1 MPVRPRTDPSPERTQ
16 SQGISFLKSDA
27 FPGLRQNNVLAGLQ
41 AENPSSPQDGGA
53 SLAVDAFLI
62 KNRVPDS
69 EYDPQNAGDT
79 TTDGGA
85 RDRHPH
91 GVFHAHAH
99 DMAYLEQWIGEM
111 LMLDIRRDV
120 GGGEAVGPE
129 GGQPKVSHPQGKDPE
144 SKRESLTHLY
154 NEKALRYGIV
164 FDELIRQVAVH
175 SMALATLVGK
185 AFTGHH
191 ALLTR
196 LIKVHDAREGQL
208 QKLQAQLAG
217 LTGESNRK
225 MNEED
230 ALIEEQAFMEN
241 LTKAELRESRAL
253 CSSLRVKLKYYG
265 DEVARLRQG
274 MNSQI
279 VLDKIDDDEQGP
291 RNAKVHNSLTEDGVS
306 MPILPA
312 GKKAIAASKS
322 PARKAKIERPS
333 LAVDDVVTILE
344 LSTEKMNMHAR
355 HETELNKMLSQI
367 STESSKQ
374 TSDVNALAKLIDGV
388 HFMNFLKGINKE
400 GRKAMRRTKETQ
412 TRPMRDKKSDSRP
425 GTGTGGKKR
434 PPKKTKGSK
443 TEILPLD
450 LRNSIGM
457 ASAPKKIPTLG
468 YMLRTVLD
476 MMLVWSRS
484 LDTAESLCKKPGG
497 MTEIA
502 IKHFQLLHGM
512 ENTTNLMLAQ
522 FAAGLVHFADY
533 KRCKV
538 LGDLLGVDDP
548 TTGPPFDHRSALFL
562 YRFLAE
568 LRTVGVFNEDILRE
582 RIIKINLNKTAA
594 ARAARTV
601 LGPTLPQGSPP
612 MTVLIPCLQ
621 DANNLNSKRARP
633 GERGKRGNTM
643 PPGEVPLAKQ
653 TVEFDELLPQA
664 MLAWRGVW
672 KHRVSHI
679 NLAFDRYSSTFQ
691 ARAICCKVTE
701 EMRFGA
707 DDAPKARDAVIVQ
720 LSKSLVEGRQR
731 RKLYDTARQAEGA
744 TQHSTGEP
752 GMMMRLAEGM
762 SKAQEDRLD
771 IQAYSTASPQAAMS
785 WVVETTGEATCM
797 KDYISMNAP
806 VVELLSEEDLT
817 LALNYLNPT
826 LSNVDIRTMY
836 KKGRKIQ
843 WDNTHT
849 LFRGLWAQEETDVG
863 KKYWVHMIHDLTQ
876 WAVPFNMNDF
886 KREEIDREAF
896 VELCLS
902 SKVLDSSPLAPHF
915 LAQPQALWDG
925 WDNLVAALG
934 RKEMRNGTLQ
944 DSKRPAAKHE
954 P

>member
-1 MPVRPRTDPSPERTQ
+1 MPARPRTDTSPERTK
-16 SQGISFLKSDA
+16 SQGISFLKPDA
-27 FPGLRQNNVLAGLQ
+27 FPGLRQNNLLAGLQ
-41 AENPSSPQDGGA
+41 AENPSSPEDAGA

-69 EYDPQNAGDT
+69 DYDPQNAGGT
-79 TTDGGA
+79 TGDDGT
-85 RDRHPH
+85 RDRHPR

-111 LMLDIRRDV
+111 LDIRRDV
-120 GGGEAVGPE
+120 SGGEAVGPE
-129 GGQPKVSHPQGKDPE
+129 GVKPQVSHPSEKDPK

-225 MNEED
+225 MNEDD

-274 MNSQI
+274 MNSFPQI
-279 VLDKIDDDEQGP
+279 VLDKVDDDEQGP
-291 RNAKVHNSLTEDGVS
+291 RKAKVHNSLTEDGVS

-312 GKKAIAASKS
+312 GKKAVALPKS
-322 PARKAKIERPS
+322 PARKAKTEGS
-333 LAVDDVVTILE
+333 SSAVGDVVTILE

-374 TSDVNALAKLIDGV
+374 TSDLNALAKLIDGV

-412 TRPMRDKKSDSRP
+412 TRPTRDKKSDSRP

-484 LDTAESLCKKPGG
+484 LDTAESLCQKPGG

-562 YRFLAE
+562 YQFLAE
-568 LRTVGVFNEDILRE
+568 LRRVGVFSEDVLQE
-582 RIIKINLNKTAA
+582 RIIKIYLNKTAA

-601 LGPTLPQGSPP
+601 LGPMLPQGSPP

-643 PPGEVPLAKQ
+643 PLGEVPLAKQ

-664 MLAWRGVW
+664 MRAWRGVW

-679 NLAFDRYSSTFQ
+679 HLAFDRYSS
-691 ARAICCKVTE
+691 
-701 EMRFGA
+701 
-707 DDAPKARDAVIVQ
+707 
-720 LSKSLVEGRQR
+720 
-731 RKLYDTARQAEGA
+731 
-744 TQHSTGEP
+744 
-752 GMMMRLAEGM
+752 
-762 SKAQEDRLD
+762 
-771 IQAYSTASPQAAMS
+771 
-785 WVVETTGEATCM
+785 
-797 KDYISMNAP
+797 
-806 VVELLSEEDLT
+806 
-817 LALNYLNPT
+817 
-826 LSNVDIRTMY
+826 
-836 KKGRKIQ
+836 
-843 WDNTHT
+843 
-849 LFRGLWAQEETDVG
+849 
-863 KKYWVHMIHDLTQ
+863 
-876 WAVPFNMNDF
+876 
-886 KREEIDREAF
+886 
-896 VELCLS
+896 
-902 SKVLDSSPLAPHF
+902 
-915 LAQPQALWDG
+915 
-925 WDNLVAALG
+925 
-934 RKEMRNGTLQ
+934 
-944 DSKRPAAKHE
+944 
-954 P
+954 